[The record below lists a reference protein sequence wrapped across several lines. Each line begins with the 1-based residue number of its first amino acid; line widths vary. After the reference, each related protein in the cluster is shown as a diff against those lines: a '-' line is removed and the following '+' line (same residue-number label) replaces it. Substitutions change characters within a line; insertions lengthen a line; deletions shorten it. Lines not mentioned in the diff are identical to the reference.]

1 MPADASSPRG
11 IGGRI
16 VGFATSFAVLHAVN
30 ALISMSFNIVQFFL
44 LARILEPSRF
54 SEVILL
60 TAISFY
66 VLPISQAVG
75 RANFVALR
83 KSSEAGEI
91 DRAANEASAVLYLHG
106 ALMLLLA
113 CAVPL
118 MVGSGQPR
126 ASVESVLYVAICLAN
141 NLWYYDIQPTI
152 WALDLG
158 KRFERVSMVR
168 RLVMFGGLPLL
179 WITGSFLTFLLA
191 MAAATVAFMFVLP
204 RALPLAL
211 RPFRFRP
218 RLGQLRWRD
227 ASAYLGLF
235 WPALLSSLTELVVLN
250 SPYALFAAAF
260 GTGPALVAYDT
271 VMKLTRLAMTVARN
285 LSESALP
292 RLSRMFFSGDRAA
305 LGRLLGLL
313 FGVCIAEGL
322 AIAAILILAGPFVF
336 RLLLGPNDVIPPG
349 TQYVAACVVLT
360 GCVYQPATYFLAF
373 NGARDLIQRMTLVA
387 AFGLAVFSGLVLS
400 GVLGLGA
407 ALWSYAAYFAVVAV
421 LSVGFSLRLVQRMGG
436 LDAPVPK
443 DAAGAA
449 GVAS

>member
-1 MPADASSPRG
+1 MPAAASGPRR
-11 IGGRI
+11 IGSR
-16 VGFATSFAVLHAVN
+16 VVAFATSFAVLHAVN
-30 ALISMSFNIVQFFL
+30 AIISMSFNIVQFFV
-44 LARILEPSRF
+44 LARVLEPSRF

-83 KSSEAGEI
+83 QSADEANMA
-91 DRAANEASAVLYLHG
+91 RAANEASAILYLHG

-118 MVGSGQPR
+118 MVGAGNPR
-126 ASVESVLYVAICLAN
+126 EAIESVLYVAVCLAN
-141 NLWYYDIQPTI
+141 NLWYYDIQPTV

-168 RLVMFGGLPLL
+168 RLIMFCALPLL
-179 WITGSFLTFLLA
+179 WITGSFLTFVVV

-204 RALPLAL
+204 RYLPLDA

-218 RLGQLRWRD
+218 RLGPLRWRD
-227 ASAYLGLF
+227 ARAYLGLF

-250 SPYALFAAAF
+250 SPYLLFALAF
-260 GTGPALVAYDT
+260 GAGPAIVAYDT

-292 RLSRMFFSGDRAA
+292 RLSRMFFSGDKAA

-313 FGVCIAEGL
+313 FGVCLAEGVCL
-322 AIAAILILAGPFVF
+322 AALMVAAGPFVF

-349 TQYVAACVVLT
+349 TQYVAACAILT
-360 GCVYQPATYFLAF
+360 GCIYQPATYFLAF
-373 NGARDLIQRMTLVA
+373 NGARDLIQKMTFA
-387 AFGLAVFSGLVLS
+387 AVFGLAVFAGLVLS
-400 GVLGLGA
+400 GALGLTP
-407 ALWSYAAYFAVVAV
+407 ALWAYTAYFAAVAV
-421 LSVGFSLRLVQRMGG
+421 LSVGLSLRLVQRMGG
-436 LDAPVPK
+436 LTASIPPG
-443 DAAGAA
+443 AAGAT
-449 GVAS
+449 S

>member
-11 IGGRI
+11 IGGQ
-16 VGFATSFAVLHAVN
+16 VVAFVTSFAVLHAVN
-30 ALISMSFNIVQFFL
+30 AVISMSFNIVQFFV
-44 LARILEPSRF
+44 LARVLEPSRF

-66 VLPISQAVG
+66 VLPLSQAVG

-83 KSSEAGEI
+83 KSSEAGDM
-91 DRAANEASAVLYLHG
+91 DRAANEASVVLYVHG
-106 ALMLLLA
+106 TLMLLLA

-118 MVGSGQPR
+118 IVGSGHPR
-126 ASVESVLYVAICLAN
+126 EAVESVLYVAVCLAN

-158 KRFERVSMVR
+158 KRFERVSMIR
-168 RLVMFGGLPLL
+168 RLVMFGALPLL
-179 WITGSFLTFLLA
+179 WITGSFFAFLVV

-204 RALPLAL
+204 RALPRAS

-218 RLGQLRWRD
+218 RLGRMRWPD
-227 ASAYLGLF
+227 ARAYLGLF

-313 FGVCIAEGL
+313 FGVCIAEGV
-322 AIAAILILAGPFVF
+322 AIAAILIAAGPFVF
-336 RLLLGPNDVIPPG
+336 RMLLGPNDVIPPG

-360 GCVYQPATYFLAF
+360 GCIYQPATYFLAF
-373 NGARDLIQRMTLVA
+373 NGARDLIQKMTLA
-387 AFGLAVFSGLVLS
+387 ASFGLAVFSGLVLS
-400 GVLGLGA
+400 GALGLEA
-407 ALWSYAAYFAVVAV
+407 ALWCYAAYFAVVAA
-421 LSVGFSLRLVQRMGG
+421 LSVGFSLHLVQRMGG
-436 LDAPVPK
+436 FEAPMRQ
-443 DAAGAA
+443 GAA
-449 GVAS
+449 S